1 MGIELI
7 KKQSAINLTSS
18 NANVEVKAPATETI
32 KEAYEAGKSSVIDE
46 SKIITKTVSSK
57 GLLNIADVSE
67 IPHTIKLKLTSDTI
81 TDFSNTKVTVC
92 GKNLCP
98 VNSGVVGKFPNPV
111 WQGDLN
117 GAFSFS
123 YIHSLEDVEIT
134 GAASFAI
141 YTDVK
146 TIYSGL
152 NNAYFYT
159 AQGNLTK
166 IQFINWCGAKS
177 GSINN
182 IQLEVGYSATKYEP
196 YAATEYTAN
205 ADGTLEIQSGN
216 TVMNII
222 TDKNINIEATYNVS
236 WGAENVTND
245 FWDSLQDK
253 GNRTD
258 YSFAFNGITWNNN
271 TFKPKYDIKPLKAE
285 RMFYW
290 SKLQGDLVEICDKL
304 GIVIDFSQATNMY
317 EVFHDYAW
325 GDLALTRIGIIDFS
339 STTSATYAFRYNKK
353 LVTIDKLVFH
363 SGIKAFTG
371 AFEQCYALENIT
383 IEGEI
388 ANSIS
393 FSHSSKLTHDSLMS
407 VINALA
413 TVETT
418 KTLTLHAD
426 SKAKLTDAEKAIATN
441 KGWTIA

>member
-1 MGIELI
+1 MSIAEKILRA
-7 KKQSAINLTSS
+7 KTDYD
-18 NANVEVKAPATETI
+18 EV
-32 KEAYEAGKSSVIDE
+32 YEAGYQKGKSEGGGGIDE
-46 SKIITKTVSSK
+46 SKIITRTVSDK
-57 GLLNIADVSE
+57 GLLNIPDVSE

-92 GKNLCP
+92 GKNLCS
-98 VNSGVVGKFPNPV
+98 VNYGTVGSFPEPI

-117 GAFSFS
+117 GTFSFS
-123 YIHSLEDVEIT
+123 YIQNLENVENINSAVFEIRTDGKNTYT
-134 GAASFAI
+134 GLFNTA
-141 YTDVK
+141 
-146 TIYSGL
+146 
-152 NNAYFYT
+152 FYT
-159 AQGNLTK
+159 VQGNLTK
-166 IQFINWCGAKS
+166 IRFCNWCSAKS

-196 YAATEYTAN
+196 YTATEYTAN

-222 TDKNINIEATYNVS
+222 TDKDINIEATYNVS

-258 YSFAFNGITWNNN
+258 YRFAFNGITWNNN
-271 TFKPKYDIKPLKAE
+271 TFKPKYDIKPLEAA

-290 SKLQGDLVEICDKL
+290 SRLRGDLVEICDKL
-304 GIVIDFSQATNMY
+304 GIVIDFSQATAMD
-317 EVFHDYAW
+317 EVFADYNY

-363 SGIKAFTG
+363 SGITTFNR

-393 FSHSSKLTHDSLMS
+393 FSHSNKLTHDSLMS

-426 SKAKLTDAEKAIATN
+426 SKALLTDAEKAIATE